1 MKERRP
7 LCRTALSSGLSA
19 LPRAAAGVA
28 AKGPPVGAGIGD
40 GHDRPALPARKSATY
55 LFRRFFFSMLPVEA
69 LAPAGAEP
77 TPFVAWIGHHHE
89 LPAARA
95 EEAPQDGRAFRP
107 GPVFAGLF
115 PVRFFPAQRR
125 AVPLGASVREEALP
139 AHRADRF
146 PLHGAPAGLYGKSAL
161 LRARYGLLHTG
172 RNQSCR
178 CYTPPVRKSD
188 GRSMAALFAQRVLQ
202 FTVSTSFVEKSV
214 PKRTVSYISYGCG
227 NYNRKR
233 PPRSTGRRM
242 YGKILPPLS
251 ARLYH
256 VPPPP
261 CQLEA

>member
-40 GHDRPALPARKSATY
+40 GHDRPALPARESAAY

-77 TPFVAWIGHHHE
+77 APFVAWIGHRHG
-89 LPAARA
+89 LSAARA

-115 PVRFFPAQRR
+115 PVRFLPAPRR
-125 AVPLGASVREEALP
+125 AVPLGASVGEEALP

-146 PLHGAPAGLYGKSAL
+146 PLHGAPAGSGARKKDSSKKAVFSLWQKRASPRAVWLVTYRKESVLLLLHPPRQEVGRAQQYGAL
-161 LRARYGLLHTG
+161 CAEGLAVHGIHLLLKIIRRLETNGLL
-172 RNQSCR
+172 
-178 CYTPPVRKSD
+178 YFLWMRK
-188 GRSMAALFAQRVLQ
+188 L
-202 FTVSTSFVEKSV
+202 
-214 PKRTVSYISYGCG
+214 
-227 NYNRKR
+227 
-233 PPRSTGRRM
+233 
-242 YGKILPPLS
+242 
-251 ARLYH
+251 
-256 VPPPP
+256 
-261 CQLEA
+261 